1 MELRARSAAIALAA
15 ALLGG
20 CAAVGM
26 ARLEPG
32 KSTEA
37 DVRQALGEP
46 RRSFPNADGSRQLAF
61 TSGPAGTQT
70 HMVYVAADGRLQR
83 IEQVLTEE
91 TIARI
96 SPGSTTA
103 AQLERLIGP
112 PWRTVDFPN
121 KRAVAWDYVLQDS
134 GGYLVDFA
142 VMVGRDDV
150 VTEKVYVRRH
160 RGDSGVSR

>member
-1 MELRARSAAIALAA
+1 MELRTGSATLALAA
-15 ALLGG
+15 VLLGG

-37 DVRQALGEP
+37 DVRQVLGQP
-46 RRSFPNADGSRQLAF
+46 QRSFPNADGSRQLAF

-70 HMVYVAADGRLQR
+70 HMAYLAADGRLQR

-112 PWRTVDFPN
+112 PWRTIDFPN
-121 KRAVAWDYVLQDS
+121 KRAVAWDYVLQDT
-134 GGYLVDFA
+134 GGYLVDLS

-150 VTEKVYVRRH
+150 VTERVYVRRQM
-160 RGDSGVSR
+160 GDSGFSK

>member
-1 MELRARSAAIALAA
+1 MELRARSVLFAIAA

-20 CAAVGM
+20 CAAIGM
-26 ARLEPG
+26 ARLESE

-46 RRSFPNADGSRQLAF
+46 ARVFTAADGSRQLAF

-70 HMVYVAADGRLQR
+70 HMAFLAADGRLLWL
-83 IEQVLTEE
+83 EQVLTEQ

-103 AQLERLIGP
+103 AELERLIGP
-112 PWRTVDFPN
+112 PWRKIDFAN
-121 KRAVAWDYVLQDS
+121 KRAEAWDYVLQDT
-134 GGYLVDFA
+134 GGYVVDFS
-142 VMVGRDDV
+142 VMVGRDGV
-150 VTEKVYVRRH
+150 VTEKVYVRRML
-160 RGDSGVSR
+160 GEPGISK